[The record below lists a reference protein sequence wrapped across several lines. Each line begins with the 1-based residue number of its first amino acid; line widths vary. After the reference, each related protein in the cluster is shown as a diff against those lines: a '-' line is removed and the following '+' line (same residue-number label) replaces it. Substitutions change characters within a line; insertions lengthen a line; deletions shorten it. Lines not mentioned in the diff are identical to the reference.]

1 MTITK
6 RRKNGKI
13 KPPQVDEN
21 IVIIIIVP
29 IRKES
34 ENLPHCKKVVKPDRK
49 AEELS
54 RRQAELMELFPFD
67 ENDTDDGDNGIMDLS
82 LIPVKKEM

>member
-1 MTITK
+1 MNITT

-29 IRKES
+29 MRKES
-34 ENLPHCKKVVKPDRK
+34 ENLPRCKNVIKHDYK
-49 AEELS
+49 ADELA
-54 RRQAELMELFPFD
+54 RRQSELLSQFSFNNSGSD
-67 ENDTDDGDNGIMDLS
+67 SDDDTDFFLGHTNY
-82 LIPVKKEM
+82 KTK